1 MDKTQIDYMMGTA
14 SFYINIEANSNKE
27 TLKGTFKIKC
37 VLSPLEYINADSMYR
52 ELLGKT
58 NPQYAS
64 EYVSQLCYALSQL
77 KYRIVQSPAWFKN
90 AETGINGSSI
100 DDNILLYVLDKCVE
114 AEADYRKGVEERY
127 EKAREAVRKAVDD
140 GSLND
145 GAEKQKEDGDELED
159 DLDE

>member
-1 MDKTQIDYMMGTA
+1 MGTA
-14 SFYINIEANSNKE
+14 SFYINMEANSSKE

-77 KYRIVQSPAWFKN
+77 KYRIIQSPAWFKN

-114 AEADYRKGVEERY
+114 AEGDYRKGVEERY

-145 GAEKQKEDGDELED
+145 GAEKQKEDDDELED